1 MGFASPF
8 NPMICDEMTKAAFA
22 TWNDRI
28 APVFDV
34 ARSIQLVETEAGQI
48 VNQTQTS
55 LTGEMPN
62 LKVSRLAELEVGTL
76 VCGAISRSLEAMLT
90 AYGIQVIPF
99 VAGNLQEVIQAWMGG
114 KLAGSAVYAMPGCR
128 RVNEPRFQG
137 AYGKKRREDNMDD
150 KKRGKRGAGQG
161 PGSGGQGRKGQA
173 CAGQAQG
180 RGGRTPGA
188 DPGFVATQGICVCP
202 QCGHQQPH
210 ERGIPC
216 MQKKCAQ
223 CGTVLTRQ

>member
-1 MGFASPF
+1 MGFTSPF
-8 NPMICDEMTKAAFA
+8 NPIIRDEMTKAAFA

-76 VCGAISRSLEAMLT
+76 VCGAISRPLEAMIT

-99 VAGNLQEVIQAWMGG
+99 VAGNLQEVIQAWMSGE
-114 KLAGSAVYAMPGCR
+114 LAGSAAYAMPGCR
-128 RVNEPRFQG
+128 RVNGPRFQG
-137 AYGKKRREDNMDD
+137 AFSKKQREDNMDGN
-150 KKRGKRGAGQG
+150 KRGKRGAGQG
-161 PGSGGQGRKGQA
+161 SGSGGQGRKRQGG
-173 CAGQAQG
+173 AGQAQG
-180 RGGRTPGA
+180 RGSRTPGA
-188 DPGFVATQGICVCP
+188 APGSAATQGICVCP

-216 MQKKCAQ
+216 MQNKCAQ
-223 CGTVLTRQ
+223 CGTFLTRQ